1 LAVTYRVHFP
11 FDTHAN
17 YERNIAH
24 SIAMG
29 GLLVQKIKW
38 ALPLYT
44 VLAAVSLVGCANNDT
59 AENEN
64 ITNDTGYHSTEKDV
78 LVRNINYRNMAQG
91 LYDKDDAYS
100 ERDRNYHGHE
110 SKPLRA
116 RSSYYNSYEG
126 TLADKVNGVANE
138 VGSVADARTI
148 IMKDEMLVALLLDD
162 YSQAKGV
169 KERIKKEIGPLSN
182 GRTIHVTTDEGVYFR
197 TMTLDNNLRD
207 GDTREMIIQD
217 ANDMFDNLN
226 IHEDHLK

>member
-1 LAVTYRVHFP
+1 MAVSYRVHFP

-38 ALPLYT
+38 AQPLCT

-64 ITNDTGYHSTEKDV
+64 ITNDTGYHEKDA
-78 LVRNINYRNMAQG
+78 LVRNINYENMVQG
-91 LYDKDDAYS
+91 LYNKDDAYS
-100 ERDRNYHGHE
+100 TSDRNYHGHE
-110 SKPLRA
+110 SKPLKA
-116 RSSYYNSYEG
+116 KSSYYNSYEG
-126 TLADKVNGVANE
+126 SLADRVNGVANKVE
-138 VGSVADARTI
+138 QVSDARTI
-148 IMKDEMLVALLLDD
+148 IMQDEMLVALLLDD
-162 YSQAKGV
+162 YSQAKDV
-169 KERIKKEIGPLSN
+169 KQRIKKEIGPLTN
-182 GRTIHVTTDEGVYFR
+182 GRTLYVTTDEGVYFR

-207 GDTREMIIQD
+207 GDTREMIILD

-226 IHEDHLK
+226 IHENHLK

>member
-1 LAVTYRVHFP
+1 MAVSYRVHFP

-38 ALPLYT
+38 AQPLCT
-44 VLAAVSLVGCANNDT
+44 VLAAVSLVGCANNNDT

-64 ITNDTGYHSTEKDV
+64 ITNDTGYHEKDA
-78 LVRNINYRNMAQG
+78 LVRNINYKNMVQG
-91 LYDKDDAYS
+91 LYNKDDAYS
-100 ERDRNYHGHE
+100 TSDRNYHGHE
-110 SKPLRA
+110 SKPLKA
-116 RSSYYNSYEG
+116 KSSYYNSYEG
-126 TLADKVNGVANE
+126 SLADKVNGVANNVE
-138 VGSVADARTI
+138 PVSDARTI

-162 YSQAKGV
+162 YSQAKDV
-169 KERIKKEIGPLSN
+169 KQRIKKEIGPLTN
-182 GRTIHVTTDEGVYFR
+182 GRTLYVTTDEGVYFR

-207 GDTREMIIQD
+207 GDTREMIILD

>member
-1 LAVTYRVHFP
+1 MAVSYRVHFP

-38 ALPLYT
+38 AQPLCT

-64 ITNDTGYHSTEKDV
+64 ITNDTGYHEKDA
-78 LVRNINYRNMAQG
+78 LVRNINYENMVQG
-91 LYDKDDAYS
+91 LYNKDDAYS
-100 ERDRNYHGHE
+100 KSDRNYHGHE
-110 SKPLRA
+110 SKPLKA
-116 RSSYYNSYEG
+116 KSSYYNSYEG
-126 TLADKVNGVANE
+126 SLADRVNGVANKVE
-138 VGSVADARTI
+138 QVSDARTI
-148 IMKDEMLVALLLDD
+148 IMQDEMLVALLLDD
-162 YSQAKGV
+162 YSQAKDV
-169 KERIKKEIGPLSN
+169 KQRIKKEIGPLTN
-182 GRTIHVTTDEGVYFR
+182 GRTLYVTTDEGVYFR

-207 GDTREMIIQD
+207 GDTREMIILD

-226 IHEDHLK
+226 IHENHLK

>member
-1 LAVTYRVHFP
+1 MAVSYRVHFP

-38 ALPLYT
+38 AQPLCT

-64 ITNDTGYHSTEKDV
+64 ITNDTGYHEKDA
-78 LVRNINYRNMAQG
+78 LVRNINYENMVQG
-91 LYDKDDAYS
+91 LYNKDDAYS
-100 ERDRNYHGHE
+100 KSDRNYHGHE
-110 SKPLRA
+110 SKPLKA
-116 RSSYYNSYEG
+116 KSSYYNSYEG
-126 TLADKVNGVANE
+126 SLADRVNGVANKVE
-138 VGSVADARTI
+138 QVSDARTI
-148 IMKDEMLVALLLDD
+148 IMQDEMLVALLLED
-162 YSQAKGV
+162 YSQAKDV
-169 KERIKKEIGPLSN
+169 KQRIKKEIGPLTN
-182 GRTIHVTTDEGVYFR
+182 GRTLYVTTDEGVYFR

-207 GDTREMIIQD
+207 GDTREMIILD

-226 IHEDHLK
+226 IHENHLK